1 MLGNK
6 KEKNT
11 AAADNALLIEL
22 MDKAIAGDFSQLDT
36 SLFHDSQVAE
46 KYNEVL
52 KSFVRLNNNFVMRL
66 NDSMRLIGD
75 SSCVKEMI
83 EELNTQATAV
93 NDMAETSQAL
103 GASIQNIQSAVSTI
117 QEKTHTVMEDAHS
130 CVDEMNSSI
139 EIVDASVSNVLRIN
153 EQIEDFQ
160 EKAAQINEIID
171 MVKKVANK
179 SGLLALNASIEAARA
194 GEAGRGFAVVAN
206 QVKELSA
213 NTTQSAEAAI
223 AYVQELMTGI
233 SALVESINTTATQLT
248 DGNASIHRSLESM
261 EHISSSMNLVS
272 SEIDHIYG
280 EVNTQSELADTFM
293 TSINSMASSYND
305 LSRGCVS
312 TGTHMYKISRIIDNL
327 RSDIARRRAI
337 LHTQDW
343 LVVYELD
350 HLIFTWRLYNNLAD
364 FEHLK
369 VEQLN
374 NPTTCKFGKWAGAL
388 TDTRITG
395 SDAFRRAFK
404 YHNDVHTHGVNSWYA
419 KEDNNREEAFRHFQ
433 LAYDAYQQF
442 VIGLKDLKEVI
453 AATGDTE
460 FSKIEPI

>member
-1 MLGNK
+1 MLGRKN
-6 KEKNT
+6 EKNT
-11 AAADNALLIEL
+11 SAADNALLIEL

-52 KSFVRLNNNFVMRL
+52 KSFVNLNNNFVMRL

-83 EELNTQATAV
+83 EELNLQTTAIS
-93 NDMAETSQAL
+93 DMSGSSQEL
-103 GASIQNIQSAVSTI
+103 GSSVQNIQNAVYTI

-130 CVDEMNSSI
+130 CVDEMNASI
-139 EIVDASVSNVLRIN
+139 EIVDASVASVLQIN
-153 EQIEDFQ
+153 DQIEDFQ
-160 EKAAQINEIID
+160 AKAAQINEIID
-171 MVKKVANK
+171 MVKKVATK

-206 QVKELSA
+206 QVKDLSA
-213 NTTQSAEAAI
+213 NTTQSAEAAM

-233 SALVESINTTATQLT
+233 AALVDSITSTAAQLT
-248 DGNASIHRSLESM
+248 DGNTRIHRSLESM
-261 EHISSSMNLVS
+261 EHISTSMNLVS

-280 EVNTQSELADTFM
+280 EINTQSALTQSFVASIDSVA
-293 TSINSMASSYND
+293 TSYED
-305 LSRGCVS
+305 LSKGCVS

-327 RSDIARRRAI
+327 RSDVARRRAI

-364 FEHLK
+364 FEHLR

-374 NPTTCKFGKWAGAL
+374 NPTGCKFGKWAGAL
-388 TDTRITG
+388 TDMRITG
-395 SDAFRRAFK
+395 SEAFRRAFK

-419 KEDNNREEAFRHFQ
+419 KEDNNREEAFKQFQ

-442 VIGLKDLKEVI
+442 VVALKDLKNVV

-460 FSKIEPI
+460 FSKIEAI